1 MRILR
6 SPSTLALLGLAL
18 LAAISGAILS
28 EHLYRGA
35 TVTWDESSYLFQ
47 AHHFASGKI
56 KDPYPEM
63 LAEELS
69 RGMII
74 LNPDAGWLSRYP
86 FAHALWLSVGVW
98 FGSPR
103 LMVYVSA
110 FLNIIALGW
119 LGRVLGLRLL
129 LLPIVACLMPIF
141 LAMHGTL
148 LSHSSGLTCAT
159 LMLATYIRWQSTR
172 QWGYAIVSG
181 LCWALYFNN
190 RTYSAAL
197 IAVPFGI
204 DALAR
209 FRPHDW
215 RRYGVQLLLFAGAAV
230 SGVLM
235 FMLYNALAIGDA
247 HTSTYLYY
255 DPTENIGFGP
265 RSRRMVHTLALG
277 LQNTEVNLRALDN
290 WLFGFSKSSV
300 LIAVLC
306 LLGLS
311 RRWTFLLVASGVA
324 LVGGYVAFW
333 YPGVHVAGPVYYYEL
348 LPFLLALA
356 GIGLQR
362 CLDRM
367 PKRVQLWGA
376 SCAVL
381 VLMLTCMNWLHN
393 QRQLQADAQIIKR
406 VVADTLAQAPK
417 DSIVIF
423 SNMGRTLIQEC
434 ALNPHGLDSDPLI
447 LVESH
452 RLKNAQIPVYRSLFA
467 DRDIFYIVG
476 GAEDTLVPAPPTVPL
491 NVNLGIRQAH
501 RRCGLNVV
509 DAQSDTLV
517 RQNQDGDPDDFSY
530 FGLFLRLA
538 PGAYS
543 AEFTMELRDCAA
555 GEPVLFDI
563 YASQE
568 RRALIGRALSGNH
581 TNGPLRLDFELSS
594 VTEVEPRVRFGGS
607 GNLRLSNVR
616 VFERKLDSNR
626 GF

>member
-1 MRILR
+1 MRFLR

-18 LAAISGAILS
+18 WAAVSAVLLS
-28 EHLYRGA
+28 EYLYRGV

-56 KDPYPEM
+56 KDPYPEI
-63 LAEELS
+63 LVEELS

-74 LNPDAGWLSRYP
+74 MHPDAGWLSRYP

-103 LMVYVSA
+103 LMIYVSA

-129 LLPIVACLMPIF
+129 LLPIVACLMPMF

-159 LMLATYIRWQSTR
+159 LMLATYIRWQSTG

-197 IAVPFGI
+197 IAIPFGI

-209 FRPHDW
+209 FRPHQW

-235 FMLYNALAIGDA
+235 SMLYNALAVGDA
-247 HTSTYLYY
+247 HTSTYLFYN
-255 DPTENIGFGP
+255 TTQNIGFGP
-265 RSRRMVHTLALG
+265 RDGRIVHTLALG
-277 LQNTEVNLRALDN
+277 LQNTEANLRALDN

-300 LIAVLC
+300 LVAVLC
-306 LLGLS
+306 VCGLS

-333 YPGVHVAGPVYYYEL
+333 YPGVHAVGPIYYFEL
-348 LPFLLALA
+348 LPFLLAMA
-356 GIGLQR
+356 GMGLQR
-362 CLDRM
+362 CLDRA
-367 PKRVQLWGA
+367 PKRAQLWGA

-381 VLMLTCMNWLHN
+381 VLMLTCINWLHG
-393 QRQLQADAQIIKR
+393 QRQLQASAQIIKR
-406 VVADTLAQAPK
+406 VVADTIAQAPK
-417 DSIVIF
+417 SSVVIF
-423 SNMGRTLIQEC
+423 SKMGRQLIHEC

-447 LVESH
+447 LVES
-452 RLKNAQIPVYRSLFA
+452 RRQQNSQLSVYRNLFA
-467 DRDIFYIVG
+467 DRDIFYIIG
-476 GAEDTLVPAPPTVPL
+476 GAEDTLVPAPPSVPL
-491 NVNLGIRQAH
+491 NVALGIRHARH
-501 RRCGLNVV
+501 RSGVNVV
-509 DAQSDTLV
+509 DEQSDTLV
-517 RQNQDGDPDDFSY
+517 RVNQDGDPDDFSY
-530 FGLFLRLA
+530 SGQFLRLPA
-538 PGAYS
+538 GLYS
-543 AEFTMELRDCAA
+543 AEFDMELRHCEASS
-555 GEPVLFDI
+555 VVMFDI
-563 YASQE
+563 FASQE
-568 RRALIGRALSGNH
+568 GRVLVDRALSGSH
-581 TNGPLRLDFELSS
+581 AKGPLRLDFELSS
-594 VTEVEPRVRFGGS
+594 ITEVEPRVRFGGS

-616 VFERKLDSNR
+616 VFDRKLDSDS